1 VLHSAQFAAG
11 LPLSEFK
18 NLTMATSTLSQP
30 KAKAKPKY
38 QVKYLLGAGVILAV
52 ILGLIAFGLTQT
64 GQWSLNLAELKA
76 KGDTAVGQGVRVSG
90 QLEANS
96 VQKDVKANQIAFVMT
111 DGTNRLPVSYRG
123 VVPDTFDRA
132 VEVIA
137 EGKLNSDGSFTAT
150 NLLARCPSKYDESKI
165 ELYDMSTMQGNINYG
180 Q

>member
-1 VLHSAQFAAG
+1 
-11 LPLSEFK
+11 
-18 NLTMATSTLSQP
+18 MATSTLSKP
-30 KAKAKPKY
+30 KAQVKNKY
-38 QVKYLLGAGVILAV
+38 QVKYLVGAGVILAAIV
-52 ILGLIAFGLTQT
+52 ALIVFGLTQT
-64 GQWSLNLAELKA
+64 GQWAVNLAELKA
-76 KGDTAVGQGVRVSG
+76 KGNTAVGQGVRVSG

-96 VQKDVKANQIAFVMT
+96 VQKDVVSNQIAFVMT
-111 DGTNRLPVSYRG
+111 DGTNRLPVSYNG

-165 ELYDMSTMQGNINYG
+165 ELYDTSKMQPGIDYT